1 MKKLALI
8 TGGTKG
14 IGAAIAE
21 NLKDKYDVITVGR
34 SASAT
39 VSGDLRNKFFRE
51 YLLEKY
57 DPYIFIN
64 NAASLYYDPFKM
76 LEING
81 TVPVELLLKFHEKMQ
96 EGIIINISSQSAER
110 HVRPKEDLTKSLYA
124 LGKKYLKDVSL
135 GLNYS
140 KNKPIKVMCLSP
152 AATHTEMIEKLS
164 DVVPTEED
172 YTNYDWNESMAW
184 TKPSEVADI
193 VRYLIE
199 LPPHIVI
206 PEVVLDNHYSK
217 ATYW

>member
-1 MKKLALI
+1 MKKLVLI

-14 IGAAIAE
+14 IGQAIAE
-21 NLKDKYDVITVGR
+21 NLEKDYDVVTVGR
-34 SASAT
+34 SPNAT

-64 NAASLYYDPFKM
+64 NAASLYYDPYKM

-81 TVPVELLLKFHEKMQ
+81 TVPVELLLKFYEKMS

-110 HVRPKEDLTKSLYA
+110 HVRPKEELTKSLYS

-140 KNKPIKVMCLSP
+140 KNKPIKVMCVSP
-152 AATHTEMIEKLS
+152 GATHTEMVAQIS
-164 DVVPTEED
+164 DYVPKQED
-172 YTNYDWNESMAW
+172 YDNYNWEKSIAW
-184 TKPSEVADI
+184 TKSSEVAQI
-193 VRYLIE
+193 VRYLID
-199 LPPHIVI
+199 LPQHIVI
-206 PEVVLDNHYSK
+206 PEIVLDNHYSQ